1 MTTLVGLFFSIIS
14 IFGLVK
20 CKSKR
25 SIRRIVLL
33 AFSIFLIF
41 TQVLFMNSIL
51 EVNGQEFFALSGI
64 LGGVILILS
73 FQKNLPEEY

>member
-1 MTTLVGLFFSIIS
+1 MTTLVGLFFSFIS
-14 IFGLVK
+14 ILGLFK

-51 EVNGQEFFALSGI
+51 EMTGQEFVALSGI
-64 LGGVILILS
+64 LGGVVLILS
-73 FQKNLPEEY
+73 YQKNEASE